1 MAASILGIWQ
11 DRPDVQVVAVCGRN
25 VRLARR
31 IADLP
36 RPEGGTLHVLGFRD
50 DVPDL
55 MTVADLVVG
64 KSGGLTTSE
73 CLALGKPFVV
83 SHAIAGQEERNAE
96 AVLGG
101 GGGVKAPT
109 PKRSAGTSSASSA
122 RPDDLRA
129 MAARARAMG
138 RPEAADLVADRIA
151 ERGPRPRCRS
161 RRTARPVSR
170 PAPRR

>member
-1 MAASILGIWQ
+1 M
-11 DRPDVQVVAVCGRN
+11 QVVAVCGRN

-64 KSGGLTTSE
+64 KSGGLTMSE
-73 CLALGKPFVV
+73 CLAVGRPFVV

-96 AVLGG
+96 ALLTG

-109 PKRSAGTSSASSA
+109 PEEVRWHVVRLLA
-122 RPDDLRA
+122 RPDELRA

-151 ERGPRPRCRS
+151 ERVQPTVAVPLPPHG
-161 RRTARPVSR
+161 
-170 PAPRR
+170 APRLAPRT